1 MAKFRK
7 IPVVVEAVAAGD
19 DFEVETP
26 EGVRLVSRGDIVITG
41 VAGETYPCRLDIFLQ
56 SYEALDAEG
65 QQVID
70 YAMKMAHP
78 TVVDAAKEGRVM
90 DGVFIRIPPSKK

>member
-7 IPVVVEAVAAGD
+7 KPVVIEAVAAAA
-19 DFEVETP
+19 DFEVETL
-26 EGVRLVSRGDIVITG
+26 EGIMQVYRGDIVITG

-70 YAMKMAHP
+70 YAMNMAHP
-78 TVVDAAKEGRVM
+78 TVADAAKDGRVM
-90 DGVFIRIPPSKK
+90 DGVFIRIPPPKK

>member
-7 IPVVVEAVAAGD
+7 KPVVIEAIAAAS

-26 EGVRLVSRGDIVITG
+26 EGIMQVRRGDIVITG

-56 SYEALDAEG
+56 SYDALDDEG

-70 YAMKMAHP
+70 YAMKMASP
-78 TVVDAAKEGRVM
+78 EVVKAAKQ
-90 DGVFIRIPPSKK
+90 GVTLLAPPP

>member
-7 IPVVVEAVAAGD
+7 KPVVIEAVAAAGSFD
-19 DFEVETP
+19 IETP
-26 EGVRLVSRGDIVITG
+26 EGIMQVRRGDIVITG

-70 YAMKMAHP
+70 YAMTMAHP
-78 TVVDAAKEGRVM
+78 LVRKAAKMGAV
-90 DGVFIRIPPSKK
+90 VQAPPFKK